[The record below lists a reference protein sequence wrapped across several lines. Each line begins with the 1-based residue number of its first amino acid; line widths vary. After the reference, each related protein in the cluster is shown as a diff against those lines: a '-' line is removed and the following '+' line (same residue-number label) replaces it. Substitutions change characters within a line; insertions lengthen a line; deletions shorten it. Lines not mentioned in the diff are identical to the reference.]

1 MALSVIAGFVRAR
14 GLVRVPALA
23 ESAAGLVVA
32 ALVVV
37 AWLGLGALVL
47 RAIEG
52 RTASTPRAV
61 ASACAFGAGAWSL
74 VWFALGLAGAYRPW
88 LALLML
94 VVGVAMAGL
103 AVATRAVGARGA
115 GAVPPTSAAAS
126 ARTGGGTAPA
136 PRAPTARVAV
146 SLVTI
151 AVVAAG
157 IAALAP
163 PTAKDALQYHLALPK
178 AFASAGRLIVDPEN
192 IPSYFPLGVEM
203 NGLWA
208 MLAGR
213 VVSPRVGEVAFGAT
227 TFAFFPLVLAF
238 VYGWVAERGIGR
250 GWAAIAAALVATVP
264 VAYDVAAGGSV
275 DLALALYVAV
285 GTRAAARWWM
295 TGARRELPTLA
306 LALGFALGV
315 KLLAL
320 FPLVLLVLIALLG
333 ARRAGGGVVAAVS
346 AMAATG
352 LLAAPW
358 YVRTWALTGS
368 PVFPF
373 FLDVWPAYADGWD
386 TARSVMFRSFNAAFG
401 GDKDLLGFLVL
412 PFRVALMGQR
422 EVPTLYESV
431 LGVTF
436 LAAVPIVAW
445 AAWRRRLVGDET
457 ITALVAG
464 ALFVWWAASG
474 QVVRY
479 LLPALPLAAVVA
491 VRAAAA
497 LATDPATARRLR
509 ASLLVPA
516 AAALLVMLAW
526 FVGDAPMLSVLGAE
540 PRTEYLARRLDYFP
554 YYRIIN
560 EELPSRARVWL
571 IDVRRD
577 TYHLERAYRGDYL
590 FEDQT
595 LRVAIQAGA
604 DADGLRA
611 WARAA
616 GITHVFVRHD
626 ALFDYRHSSLVDDRL
641 PESENVARLTR
652 ARDFLLAGTRVVK
665 ADRKFLL
672 VALDPT
678 PER

>member
-1 MALSVIAGFVRAR
+1 VALSAIAGFVRAR
-14 GLVRVPALA
+14 GLVRVPGLA

-32 ALVVV
+32 ALVAI
-37 AWLGLGALVL
+37 AWFGLGALVL

-52 RTASTPRAV
+52 RTVSTPRAV
-61 ASACAFGAGAWSL
+61 ATACAFGAGIFSL
-74 VWFALGLAGAYRPW
+74 IFFVFGLVGAYRPGF
-88 LALLML
+88 ALLML
-94 VVGVAMAGL
+94 VVGLAMAGL
-103 AVATRAVGARGA
+103 AAATRALGMQDA
-115 GAVPPTSAAAS
+115 GAVPPTSAAAA
-126 ARTGGGTAPA
+126 ARTGGGAAPA
-136 PRAPTARVAV
+136 SCIPSARVAV
-146 SLVTI
+146 GIVAI
-151 AVVAAG
+151 AVVVAG

-178 AFASAGRLIVDPEN
+178 AFASAGRLIVAPEN
-192 IPSYFPLGVEM
+192 IASYFPLGVEM

-208 MLAGR
+208 MLVGR

-227 TFAFFPLVLAF
+227 TFAFFPLVLVF
-238 VYGWVAERGIGR
+238 VYGWVAERGVGR
-250 GWAAIAAALVATVP
+250 AWAALAAALVATVP

-275 DLALALYVAV
+275 DLALALYVAI
-285 GTRAAARWWM
+285 GTRAVARWWA
-295 TGARRELPTLA
+295 TGDRRELPALA

-333 ARRAGGGVVAAVS
+333 ARRAGRGAIAVS
-346 AMAATG
+346 VTIAAA
-352 LLAAPW
+352 LALAAPW

-373 FLDVWPAYADGWD
+373 FLDVWPAYAHGWD

-401 GDKDLLGFLVL
+401 GDKGGLGFLVL
-412 PFRVALMGQR
+412 PFRLSLMGQR

-431 LGVTF
+431 LGVAF
-436 LAAVPIVAW
+436 LAAVPIVVW
-445 AAWRRRLVGDET
+445 AAWRRGLADDET
-457 ITALVAG
+457 ITALVGG
-464 ALFVWWAASG
+464 ALFVWWASSG
-474 QVVRY
+474 QVMRY
-479 LLPALPLAAVVA
+479 LLPVLPLAAVVV
-491 VRAAAA
+491 VRAAAT
-497 LATDPATARRLR
+497 LATDSATARWLR

-516 AAALLVMLAW
+516 VAALLVTLAW

-560 EELPSRARVWL
+560 EELPRSARVWL
-571 IDVRRD
+571 INVRRD
-577 TYHLERAYRGDYL
+577 TYHLERTYRGDYL
-590 FEDQT
+590 FEDHT
-595 LRVAIQAGA
+595 LRHAIQAGT

-626 ALFDYRHSSLVDDRL
+626 ALLDYDRSGLVDDRL
-641 PESENVARLTR
+641 PESDNVARLMR
-652 ARDFLLAGTRVVK
+652 ARDFLLEGTRVLK

-672 VALDPT
+672 VALDQKP
-678 PER
+678 

>member
-1 MALSVIAGFVRAR
+1 MALSAIAGFVRVR

-37 AWLGLGALVL
+37 AWYGLGALVF

-52 RTASTPRAV
+52 RTASTPNAV
-61 ASACAFGAGAWSL
+61 ATACAFGAGIFSL
-74 VWFALGLAGAYRPW
+74 VFFVLGLVGAYRPGF
-88 LALLML
+88 ALLML
-94 VVGVAMAGL
+94 VVGLAMAGL
-103 AVATRAVGARGA
+103 AAATRAVGMRGT

-126 ARTGGGTAPA
+126 ARTGGGAAPV
-136 PRAPTARVAV
+136 PRIPTARVAV
-146 SLVTI
+146 ALVAI
-151 AVVAAG
+151 AVVVAG

-178 AFASAGRLIVDPEN
+178 AFAAAGRLIVVPEN
-192 IPSYFPLGVEM
+192 IASYFPLGVEM

-208 MLAGR
+208 MLVGR

-238 VYGWVAERGIGR
+238 VYGWVAERGVGR
-250 GWAAIAAALVATVP
+250 AWAATAGALVATVP

-275 DLALALYVAV
+275 DLALALYVAI
-285 GTRAAARWWM
+285 GTRAAARWWAA
-295 TGARRELPTLA
+295 GDRPQLA
-306 LALGFALGV
+306 ALTLALGFALGV
-315 KLLAL
+315 KVLAL
-320 FPLVLLVLIALLG
+320 FPVVVLGLIALLG
-333 ARRAGGGVVAAVS
+333 ARRTRSGAVAVAATL
-346 AMAATG
+346 AGAAA
-352 LLAAPW
+352 LAAPW

-412 PFRVALMGQR
+412 PFRLSLMGQR
-422 EVPTLYESV
+422 EVSTLYESV
-431 LGVTF
+431 LGVAF

-445 AAWRRRLVGDET
+445 AAWRRDLADDET
-457 ITALVAG
+457 ITALVGG
-464 ALFVWWAASG
+464 ALFVWWAAAG
-474 QVVRY
+474 QVMRY

-497 LATDPATARRLR
+497 LATDPATARWLR

-516 AAALLVMLAW
+516 VAALLVMLAW

-540 PRTEYLARRLDYFP
+540 TRTEYLARRLDYYP

-560 EELPSRARVWL
+560 DELPGNARVWL
-571 IDVRRD
+571 INVRRD

-590 FEDQT
+590 FEDHT

-616 GITHVFVRHD
+616 DITHVFVRHD
-626 ALFDYRHSSLVDDRL
+626 ALFDYGRSGLVDDRL
-641 PESENVARLTR
+641 PESDNAARLMRT
-652 ARDFLLAGTRVVK
+652 RDFLLEGSRVLK

-672 VALDPT
+672 VALDHKP
-678 PER
+678 